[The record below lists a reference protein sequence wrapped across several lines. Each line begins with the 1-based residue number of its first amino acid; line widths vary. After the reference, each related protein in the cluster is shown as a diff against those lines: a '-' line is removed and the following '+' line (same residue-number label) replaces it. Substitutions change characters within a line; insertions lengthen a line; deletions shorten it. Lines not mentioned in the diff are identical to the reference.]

1 MIHPPGVKD
10 IRLFM
15 VGHFFEARYEL
26 PTSQAEILSK
36 LLKREGAT
44 VYFAS
49 TYFHKIPRL
58 LDTLWQMWK
67 YTSNYQVVQIHSYGG
82 RALLL
87 EDAVSL
93 WAKLLGKKIIFTLH
107 AGSFP
112 QKIRQFPAWYRRVY
126 GRGSAMTCP
135 SPYLKHQ
142 LEAYLPPLQIIPNQL
157 ELAAYPLQVKHN
169 FQPNLLWMRTFEDA
183 YHPEMALE
191 VVSLLKPDFPELRLY
206 MAGSDRGLLQSIKE
220 KTQKAGLEDH
230 VIFPGFLNHKDKL
243 RLSKACDIFLCTN
256 RIDNAPVSLLEMA
269 ALGLPIISTDVGGIP
284 YFFQHGQNAIL
295 VPNGDAKAMAEA
307 VKSLCQ
313 QPELGKRLAQKARQ
327 LAEEHDEAIVLRQ
340 WASLVNSLQNP
351 EG

>member
-1 MIHPPGVKD
+1 MFPPGVKD

-15 VGHFFEARYEL
+15 VGHFFEARYGL
-26 PTSQAEILSK
+26 PTSQAEILRT
-36 LLKREGAT
+36 LLQREGAN

-49 TYFHKIPRL
+49 SHIRKIPRL

-67 YTSNYQVVQIHSYGG
+67 YASNYQVVQIHSYGG
-82 RALLL
+82 KALVL

-112 QKIRQFPAWYRRVY
+112 QKIRQFPAWYKRVY
-126 GRGSAMTCP
+126 GRGSALTCP

-142 LEAYLPPLQIIPNQL
+142 LEIWLPSLQIIPNQL
-157 ELAAYPLQVKHN
+157 KIDAYPLHVKHN

-191 VVSLLKPDFPELRLY
+191 VVALLKPVFPEVKLY
-206 MAGSDRGLLQSIKE
+206 MAGADRGLLVSIKNKAKE
-220 KTQKAGLEDH
+220 AGLDKH
-230 VIFPGFLNHKDKL
+230 VIFPGFLNHQDKL
-243 RLSKACDIFLCTN
+243 RLAKACDIFLCTN

-269 ALGLPIISTDVGGIP
+269 ALGLPIVSTDVGGIP

-295 VPNGDAKAMAEA
+295 VRTGDASAMAEA

-313 QPELGKRLAQKARQ
+313 QPEHAKMLVQKARM
-327 LAEEHDEAIVLRQ
+327 LAEKHDEALILRQ
-340 WASLVNSLQNP
+340 WTSLFNRLQSP
-351 EG
+351 TT